1 MKFGIDI
8 GHNCPPDSGAVGIK
22 SENKLTM
29 EVGNKVIAKLENLGH
44 TVIACKPN
52 SARTVNQSLGSRCE
66 KANSNRVDIFVSIH
80 FNAFNGQANGTEVF
94 AISDAGRRVAQ
105 KVLDEI
111 VKLGFFNRGVKNG
124 SHLYVLRR
132 TNMPGILIEG
142 CFIDSA
148 KDMQIYDGEA
158 MANAIV
164 AGLTGKVA
172 STPPPVNPTP
182 VNPTPAKP
190 TPGGSIPIPVPSV
203 PVNTVIDEESN
214 KDKSILRL
222 QQTLNRLKITDRNNR
237 SLVEDNGMGPATSS
251 ATEKFQRI
259 VGILPT
265 GIAGNTT
272 WNAINQILAKR
283 VVQGTHA
290 SGVIIRYLQ
299 YRVGAD
305 PDGIYGPKTEAAIKK
320 FQQQNGLTA
329 DGIVG
334 AMSWQKLI
342 G

>member
-8 GHNCPPDSGAVGIK
+8 GHNCPPDSGASGIK
-22 SENKLTM
+22 SEDKLTM
-29 EVGNKVIAKLENLGH
+29 EVGNKVIAKLESLGH
-44 TVIACKPN
+44 TVISCKPN
-52 SARTVNQSLGSRCE
+52 SASTVNQSLGSRCE
-66 KANSNRVDIFVSIH
+66 KANNNRVDFFVSIH

-94 AISDAGRRVAQ
+94 AISDAGRKVAQ

-111 VKLGFFNRGVKNG
+111 VKLGFFNRGVKSG
-124 SHLYVLRR
+124 SHLYVLKR

-164 AGLTGKVA
+164 VGLTGKVA
-172 STPPPVNPTP
+172 STSVNPASNTP
-182 VNPTPAKP
+182 VNP
-190 TPGGSIPIPVPSV
+190 
-203 PVNTVIDEESN
+203 VIDEEQN

-222 QQTLNRLKITDRNNR
+222 QQALNRLKITDKNNR
-237 SLVEDNGMGPATSS
+237 TLVEDNGMGAATSS
-251 ATEKFQRI
+251 ATEKFQKI
-259 VGILPT
+259 VGVLPT
-265 GIAGNTT
+265 GIASNTT
-272 WNAINQILAKR
+272 WDAINQILAKR
-283 VVQGTHA
+283 VIQGTHA

-299 YRVGAD
+299 YRIGAN
-305 PDGIYGPKTEAAIKK
+305 PDGIYGSQTEAALKK

-329 DGIVG
+329 DGIIG
-334 AMSWQKLI
+334 AMTWQKLI

>member
-8 GHNCPPDSGAVGIK
+8 GHNCPPDSGAEGIK

-52 SARTVNQSLGSRCE
+52 SASTVNQSLGSRCE

-94 AISDAGRRVAQ
+94 AISDAGKKVAQ

-111 VKLGFFNRGVKNG
+111 VKLGFFNRGVKSG

-132 TNMPGILIEG
+132 TNMPGILIEC

-148 KDMQIYDGEA
+148 KDIQLYDGET

-172 STPPPVNPTP
+172 NTSVNPASDVPVNP
-182 VNPTPAKP
+182 
-190 TPGGSIPIPVPSV
+190 VPNAS
-203 PVNTVIDEESN
+203 VNTVIDEEQN

-222 QQTLNRLKITDRNNR
+222 QKALNRLKITDKNNR
-237 SLVEDNGMGPATSS
+237 TLVEDNSMGQATSS

-259 VGILPT
+259 VGVLPT

-272 WNAINQILAKR
+272 WDAINQILAKR
-283 VVQGTHA
+283 VVQGTHT

-305 PDGIYGPKTEAAIKK
+305 PDGIYGPQTEAAIKK

-329 DGIVG
+329 DGIIG
-334 AMSWQKLI
+334 AITWQKLV

>member
-8 GHNCPPDSGAVGIK
+8 GHNCPPDSGAEGIK

-94 AISDAGRRVAQ
+94 AISDAGKKVAQ

-111 VKLGFFNRGVKNG
+111 VKLGFFNRGVKSG

-132 TNMPGILIEG
+132 TNMPGILIEC

-148 KDMQIYDGEA
+148 KDIQLYDGET

-172 STPPPVNPTP
+172 NTSVNPASDVPVNP
-182 VNPTPAKP
+182 
-190 TPGGSIPIPVPSV
+190 VPNA
-203 PVNTVIDEESN
+203 PVNTVIDEEQN

-222 QQTLNRLKITDRNNR
+222 QKALNRLKITDKNNR
-237 SLVEDNGMGPATSS
+237 TLVEDNSMGQATSS

-259 VGILPT
+259 VGVLPT

-272 WNAINQILAKR
+272 WDALNQILAKR
-283 VVQGTHA
+283 VVQGTHT

-305 PDGIYGPKTEAAIKK
+305 PDGIYGPQTEAAIKK
-320 FQQQNGLTA
+320 LQQQNGLTA
-329 DGIVG
+329 DGIIG
-334 AMSWQKLI
+334 AITWQKLV

>member
-8 GHNCPPDSGAVGIK
+8 GHNCPPDSGASGIK
-22 SENKLTM
+22 SEDKLTM
-29 EVGNKVIAKLENLGH
+29 EVGNKVIAKLESLGH
-44 TVIACKPN
+44 TVISCKPN
-52 SARTVNQSLGSRCE
+52 SASTVNQSLGSRCE
-66 KANSNRVDIFVSIH
+66 KANNNRVDFFVSIH

-94 AISDAGRRVAQ
+94 AISDAGKKVAQ

-111 VKLGFFNRGVKNG
+111 VKLGFFNRGVKSG
-124 SHLYVLRR
+124 SHLYVLKR

-172 STPPPVNPTP
+172 NISVNLASNAPANTVP
-182 VNPTPAKP
+182 NAPANP
-190 TPGGSIPIPVPSV
+190 
-203 PVNTVIDEESN
+203 VIDEEQN

-222 QQTLNRLKITDRNNR
+222 QQALNRLKITDKNNR
-237 SLVEDNGMGPATSS
+237 TLVEDNGMGAATSS
-251 ATEKFQRI
+251 ATEKFQKI
-259 VGILPT
+259 VGVLPT
-265 GIAGNTT
+265 GIASNTT
-272 WNAINQILAKR
+272 WDAINQILAKR
-283 VVQGTHA
+283 VIQGTHA

-299 YRVGAD
+299 YRIGAN
-305 PDGIYGPKTEAAIKK
+305 PDGIYGSQTEAALKK

-329 DGIVG
+329 DGIIG
-334 AMSWQKLI
+334 AMTWQKLI

>member
-8 GHNCPPDSGAVGIK
+8 GHNCPPDGGANGIK
-22 SENKLTM
+22 SEDKLTM
-29 EVGNKVIAKLENLGH
+29 ELGNKIIAKLESLGH
-44 TVIACKPN
+44 TVIPCKPN
-52 SARTVNQSLGSRCE
+52 SARTVNQSLGRRCE
-66 KANSNRVDIFVSIH
+66 KANNNRVDFFASIH

-94 AISDAGRRVAQ
+94 AISDAGRKVAQ

-111 VKLGFFNRGVKNG
+111 VKLGFFNRGVKSG

-148 KDMQIYDGEA
+148 KDMQLYDSEA

-164 AGLTGKVA
+164 AGLTGKV
-172 STPPPVNPTP
+172 SNTSSPNPTP
-182 VNPTPAKP
+182 
-190 TPGGSIPIPVPSV
+190 SIPIPVPIV
-203 PVNTVIDEESN
+203 PVNTVIDEEGN

-222 QQTLNRLKITDRNNR
+222 QRALNRLKITDKNNR
-237 SLVEDNGMGPATSS
+237 PLAEDNGMGPATSS

-265 GIAGNTT
+265 GMASNTT
-272 WNAINQILAKR
+272 WDAINQILAKR
-283 VVQGTHA
+283 VVQGTHT
-290 SGVIIRYLQ
+290 SGVIIKYLQ
-299 YRVGAD
+299 YRIGSQ
-305 PDGIYGPKTEAAIKK
+305 PDGIYGPKTQAAIKK

-334 AMSWQKLI
+334 TMSWQKLI

>member
-1 MKFGIDI
+1 MKFGLDI
-8 GHNCPPDSGAVGIK
+8 GHNCPPDSGAEGIK

-52 SARTVNQSLGSRCE
+52 SASTVNQSLGSRCE

-94 AISDAGRRVAQ
+94 AISDAGKKVAQ

-111 VKLGFFNRGVKNG
+111 VKLGFFNRGVKSG

-132 TNMPGILIEG
+132 TNMPGILIEC

-148 KDMQIYDGEA
+148 KDIQLYDGET

-172 STPPPVNPTP
+172 NTSVNPASDVPVNP
-182 VNPTPAKP
+182 
-190 TPGGSIPIPVPSV
+190 VPNA
-203 PVNTVIDEESN
+203 PVNTVIDEEQN

-222 QQTLNRLKITDRNNR
+222 QKALNRLKITDKNNQP
-237 SLVEDNGMGPATSS
+237 LVEDNGMGQATSS

-259 VGILPT
+259 VGVLPT

-272 WNAINQILAKR
+272 WDALNQILAKR
-283 VVQGTHA
+283 VVQGTHT

-305 PDGIYGPKTEAAIKK
+305 PDGIYGPQTQAAIKK

-329 DGIVG
+329 DGIIG
-334 AMSWQKLI
+334 AITWQKLV

>member
-8 GHNCPPDSGAVGIK
+8 GHNCPPDSGAEGIK

-66 KANSNRVDIFVSIH
+66 KANSNRVDFFVSIH

-94 AISDAGRRVAQ
+94 AISDAGKKIAQ

-111 VKLGFFNRGVKNG
+111 VKLGFFNRGVKSG

-132 TNMPGILIEG
+132 TNMPGILIEC

-148 KDMQIYDGEA
+148 KDIQLYDGET

-172 STPPPVNPTP
+172 NTSVNP
-182 VNPTPAKP
+182 
-190 TPGGSIPIPVPSV
+190 VPNA
-203 PVNTVIDEESN
+203 PVNTVIDEEQN

-222 QQTLNRLKITDRNNR
+222 QKALNRLKITDKNNQT
-237 SLVEDNGMGPATSS
+237 LVEDNSMGQATSS

-259 VGILPT
+259 VGVLPT

-272 WNAINQILAKR
+272 WDAINQILAKR
-283 VVQGTHA
+283 VVQGTHT

-305 PDGIYGPKTEAAIKK
+305 TDGISGPQTEAAIKK

-329 DGIVG
+329 DGIIG
-334 AMSWQKLI
+334 AITWQKLV

>member
-8 GHNCPPDSGAVGIK
+8 GHNCPPDSGASGIK
-22 SENKLTM
+22 SEDRLTT
-29 EVGNKVIAKLENLGH
+29 EVGNKVISKLQSLGH
-44 TVIACKPN
+44 TVISCKPN
-52 SARTVNQSLGSRCE
+52 SASTVNQSLGSRCN
-66 KANSNRVDIFVSIH
+66 KANNNRVDFFVSIH
-80 FNAFNGQANGTEVF
+80 FNAFNGRANGTEVF
-94 AISDAGRRVAQ
+94 AISDSGRKVAQ

-172 STPPPVNPTP
+172 NTP
-182 VNPTPAKP
+182 VNP
-190 TPGGSIPIPVPSV
+190 VN
-203 PVNTVIDEESN
+203 PVNPANPVIDEEQN

-222 QQTLNRLKITDRNNR
+222 QQALNRLKITDKNNR
-237 SLVEDNGMGPATSS
+237 PLAEDNSMGAATSS

-265 GIAGNTT
+265 GIASNTT
-272 WNAINQILAKR
+272 WDAINQILAKR
-283 VVQGTHA
+283 VIQGTHA
-290 SGVIIRYLQ
+290 SGIIIRYLQ
-299 YRVGAD
+299 FRTGSD
-305 PDGIYGPKTEAAIKK
+305 PDGIYGPKTLAGIKK

-334 AMSWQKLI
+334 AATWQKLV

>member
-1 MKFGIDI
+1 MKFGLDI
-8 GHNCPPDSGAVGIK
+8 GHNCPPDSGAEGIK

-52 SARTVNQSLGSRCE
+52 SASTVNQSLGSRCE

-94 AISDAGRRVAQ
+94 AISDAGKKVAQ

-111 VKLGFFNRGVKNG
+111 VKLGFFNRGVKSG

-132 TNMPGILIEG
+132 TNMPGILIEC

-148 KDMQIYDGEA
+148 KDIQLYDGET

-172 STPPPVNPTP
+172 NTSVNPASDVPVNP
-182 VNPTPAKP
+182 
-190 TPGGSIPIPVPSV
+190 VPNAS
-203 PVNTVIDEESN
+203 VNTVIDEEQN

-222 QQTLNRLKITDRNNR
+222 QKALNRLKITDKNNQP
-237 SLVEDNGMGPATSS
+237 LVEDNGMGQATSS

-259 VGILPT
+259 VGVLPT
-265 GIAGNTT
+265 GMAGNTT
-272 WNAINQILAKR
+272 WDALNQILAKR
-283 VVQGTHA
+283 VVQGTHTN
-290 SGVIIRYLQ
+290 GVIIRYLQ

-305 PDGIYGPKTEAAIKK
+305 PDGIYGPQTEAAIKK
-320 FQQQNGLTA
+320 LQQQNGLTA
-329 DGIVG
+329 DGIIG
-334 AMSWQKLI
+334 AITWQKLV

>member
-1 MKFGIDI
+1 MKFGLDI
-8 GHNCPPDSGAVGIK
+8 GHNCPPDSGAKGIK

-94 AISDAGRRVAQ
+94 AISDAGKKVAQ

-111 VKLGFFNRGVKNG
+111 VKLGFFNRGVKSG

-132 TNMPGILIEG
+132 TNMPGILIEC

-148 KDMQIYDGEA
+148 KDIQLYDGET

-172 STPPPVNPTP
+172 NTSVNPASDVPVNP
-182 VNPTPAKP
+182 
-190 TPGGSIPIPVPSV
+190 VPNA
-203 PVNTVIDEESN
+203 PVNTVIDEEQN

-222 QQTLNRLKITDRNNR
+222 QKALNRLKITDKNNR
-237 SLVEDNGMGPATSS
+237 TLVEDNSMGQATSS

-259 VGILPT
+259 VGVLPT

-272 WNAINQILAKR
+272 WDAINQILAKR
-283 VVQGTHA
+283 VVQGTHT

-305 PDGIYGPKTEAAIKK
+305 PDGIYGPQTEAAIKK

-329 DGIVG
+329 DGIIG
-334 AMSWQKLI
+334 AITWQKLV

>member
-8 GHNCPPDSGAVGIK
+8 GHNCPPDSGAAGIK
-22 SENKLTM
+22 SEDKLTM
-29 EVGNKVIAKLENLGH
+29 EVGNKVIAKLESLGH
-44 TVIACKPN
+44 TVISCKPN
-52 SARTVNQSLGSRCE
+52 SASTVNQSLGSRCE
-66 KANSNRVDIFVSIH
+66 KANNNRVDFFVSIH

-94 AISDAGRRVAQ
+94 AISDAGKKVAQ

-111 VKLGFFNRGVKNG
+111 VKLGFFNRGVKSG
-124 SHLYVLRR
+124 SHLYVLKR

-172 STPPPVNPTP
+172 NISVNPAS
-182 VNPTPAKP
+182 NAPAN
-190 TPGGSIPIPVPSV
+190 TVPNAPANS
-203 PVNTVIDEESN
+203 VIDEEQN

-222 QQTLNRLKITDRNNR
+222 QQALNRLKITDKNNR
-237 SLVEDNGMGPATSS
+237 TLVEDNGMGAATSS

-259 VGILPT
+259 VGVLPT
-265 GIAGNTT
+265 GIASNTT
-272 WNAINQILAKR
+272 WDAINQILAKR
-283 VVQGTHA
+283 VIQGTHA

-299 YRVGAD
+299 YRIGAN
-305 PDGIYGPKTEAAIKK
+305 PDGIYGSQTEAALKK

-329 DGIVG
+329 DGIIG
-334 AMSWQKLI
+334 AMTWQKLI

>member
-1 MKFGIDI
+1 MKFGLDI
-8 GHNCPPDSGAVGIK
+8 GHNCPPDSGAEGIK

-94 AISDAGRRVAQ
+94 AISDAGKKVAQ

-111 VKLGFFNRGVKNG
+111 VKLGFFNRGVKSG

-132 TNMPGILIEG
+132 TNMPGILIEC

-148 KDMQIYDGEA
+148 KDIQLYDGET

-172 STPPPVNPTP
+172 NTSVNPASDVPVNP
-182 VNPTPAKP
+182 
-190 TPGGSIPIPVPSV
+190 VPNA
-203 PVNTVIDEESN
+203 PVNTVIDEEQN

-222 QQTLNRLKITDRNNR
+222 QKALNRLKITDKNNR
-237 SLVEDNGMGPATSS
+237 TLVEDNSMGQATSS

-259 VGILPT
+259 VGVLPT

-272 WNAINQILAKR
+272 WDAINQILAKR
-283 VVQGTHA
+283 VVQGTHT

-305 PDGIYGPKTEAAIKK
+305 PDGIYGPQTEAAIKK

-329 DGIVG
+329 DGIIG
-334 AMSWQKLI
+334 AITWQKLV

>member
-8 GHNCPPDSGAVGIK
+8 GHNCPPDSGAEGIK

-94 AISDAGRRVAQ
+94 AISDAGKKVAQ

-111 VKLGFFNRGVKNG
+111 VKLGFFNRGVKSG

-132 TNMPGILIEG
+132 TNMPGILIEC

-148 KDMQIYDGEA
+148 KDIQLYDGET

-172 STPPPVNPTP
+172 NTSVNPASDVPVNP
-182 VNPTPAKP
+182 
-190 TPGGSIPIPVPSV
+190 VPNA
-203 PVNTVIDEESN
+203 PVNTVIDEEQN

-222 QQTLNRLKITDRNNR
+222 QKALNRLKITDKNNR
-237 SLVEDNGMGPATSS
+237 TLVEDNSMGQATSS

-259 VGILPT
+259 VGVLPT

-272 WNAINQILAKR
+272 WDAINQILAKR
-283 VVQGTHA
+283 VVQGTHT

-305 PDGIYGPKTEAAIKK
+305 PDGIYGQQTEAAIKK

-329 DGIVG
+329 DGIIG
-334 AMSWQKLI
+334 AITWQKLV

>member
-1 MKFGIDI
+1 
-8 GHNCPPDSGAVGIK
+8 
-22 SENKLTM
+22 M
-29 EVGNKVIAKLENLGH
+29 EVGNKVIDKLESLGH
-44 TVIACKPN
+44 TVIPCKPN
-52 SARTVNQSLGSRCE
+52 SASTVNRSLGSRCD
-66 KANSNRVDIFVSIH
+66 KANNNRVDFFVSIH
-80 FNAFNGQANGTEVF
+80 FNAFNGKANGAEVF
-94 AISDAGRRVAQ
+94 AISDGGRKVAQ

-111 VKLGFFNRGVKNG
+111 VKLGFFNRGVKSG

-164 AGLTGKVA
+164 AGLTGKA
-172 STPPPVNPTP
+172 ANTP
-182 VNPTPAKP
+182 VNPVPNVPAN
-190 TPGGSIPIPVPSV
+190 SV
-203 PVNTVIDEESN
+203 ANLPANPVIDEEQN

-222 QQTLNRLKITDRNNR
+222 QQSLNRLKITDKNNR
-237 SLVEDNGMGPATSS
+237 PLIEDNSMGPATSS

-259 VGILPT
+259 VGVLPT

-272 WNAINQILAKR
+272 WDAINQILAKR
-283 VVQGTHA
+283 VIQGTHA

-305 PDGIYGPKTEAAIKK
+305 PDGIYGPKTEALIKK

-334 AMSWQKLI
+334 AISWQKLI
-342 G
+342 D

>member
-1 MKFGIDI
+1 MKFGLDI
-8 GHNCPPDSGAVGIK
+8 GHNCPPDSGAEGIK

-52 SARTVNQSLGSRCE
+52 SASTVNQSLGSRCE

-94 AISDAGRRVAQ
+94 AISDAGKKVAQ

-111 VKLGFFNRGVKNG
+111 VKLGFFNRGVKSG

-132 TNMPGILIEG
+132 TNMPGILIEC

-148 KDMQIYDGEA
+148 KDIQLYDGET

-172 STPPPVNPTP
+172 NTSVNPASDVPVNP
-182 VNPTPAKP
+182 
-190 TPGGSIPIPVPSV
+190 VPNA
-203 PVNTVIDEESN
+203 PVNTVIDEEQN

-222 QQTLNRLKITDRNNR
+222 QKALNRLKITDKNNQP
-237 SLVEDNGMGPATSS
+237 LVEDNGMGQATSS

-259 VGILPT
+259 VGVLPT
-265 GIAGNTT
+265 GMAGNTT
-272 WNAINQILAKR
+272 WDALNQILAKR
-283 VVQGTHA
+283 VVQGTHT

-305 PDGIYGPKTEAAIKK
+305 PDGIYGPQTEAAIKK
-320 FQQQNGLTA
+320 LQQQNGLTA
-329 DGIVG
+329 DGIIG
-334 AMSWQKLI
+334 AITWQKLV

>member
-1 MKFGIDI
+1 MKFGLDI
-8 GHNCPPDSGAVGIK
+8 GHNCPPDSGAEGIK

-52 SARTVNQSLGSRCE
+52 SASTVNQSLGSRCE

-94 AISDAGRRVAQ
+94 AISDAGKKVAQ

-111 VKLGFFNRGVKNG
+111 VKLGFFNRGVKSG

-132 TNMPGILIEG
+132 TNMPGILIEC

-148 KDMQIYDGEA
+148 KDIQLYDGET

-172 STPPPVNPTP
+172 NTSVNPASDVPVNP
-182 VNPTPAKP
+182 
-190 TPGGSIPIPVPSV
+190 VPNA
-203 PVNTVIDEESN
+203 PVNTVIDEEQN

-222 QQTLNRLKITDRNNR
+222 QKALNRLKITDKNNR
-237 SLVEDNGMGPATSS
+237 TLVEDNSMGQATSS

-259 VGILPT
+259 VGVLPT

-272 WNAINQILAKR
+272 WDALNQILAKR
-283 VVQGTHA
+283 VVQGTHT

-305 PDGIYGPKTEAAIKK
+305 PDGIYGPQTEAAIKK

-329 DGIVG
+329 DGIIG
-334 AMSWQKLI
+334 AITWQKLV

>member
-1 MKFGIDI
+1 MKFGLDI
-8 GHNCPPDSGAVGIK
+8 GHNCPPDSGAKGIK

-94 AISDAGRRVAQ
+94 AISDAGKKVAQ

-111 VKLGFFNRGVKNG
+111 VKLGFFNRGVKSG

-132 TNMPGILIEG
+132 TNMPGILIEC

-148 KDMQIYDGEA
+148 KDIQLYDGET

-172 STPPPVNPTP
+172 NTSVNPASDVPVNP
-182 VNPTPAKP
+182 
-190 TPGGSIPIPVPSV
+190 VPNA
-203 PVNTVIDEESN
+203 PVNTVIDEEQN

-222 QQTLNRLKITDRNNR
+222 QKALNRLKITDKNNR
-237 SLVEDNGMGPATSS
+237 TLVEDNSMGQATSS

-259 VGILPT
+259 VGVLPT

-272 WNAINQILAKR
+272 WDALNQILAKR
-283 VVQGTHA
+283 VVQGTHT

-305 PDGIYGPKTEAAIKK
+305 PDGIYGPQTEAAIKK

-329 DGIVG
+329 DGIIG
-334 AMSWQKLI
+334 AITWQKLV

>member
-1 MKFGIDI
+1 MKFGLDI
-8 GHNCPPDSGAVGIK
+8 GHNCPPDSGAKGIK

-94 AISDAGRRVAQ
+94 AISDAGKKVAQ

-111 VKLGFFNRGVKNG
+111 VKLGFFNRGVKSG

-132 TNMPGILIEG
+132 TNMPGILIEC

-148 KDMQIYDGEA
+148 KDIQLYDGET

-172 STPPPVNPTP
+172 NTSVNPASDVPVNP
-182 VNPTPAKP
+182 
-190 TPGGSIPIPVPSV
+190 VPNA
-203 PVNTVIDEESN
+203 PVNTVIDEEQN

-222 QQTLNRLKITDRNNR
+222 QKALNRLKITDKNNR
-237 SLVEDNGMGPATSS
+237 TLVEDNSMGQATSS

-259 VGILPT
+259 VGVLPT

-272 WNAINQILAKR
+272 WDAINQILAKR
-283 VVQGTHA
+283 VVQGTHT

-305 PDGIYGPKTEAAIKK
+305 PDGIYGPQTEAGIKK
-320 FQQQNGLTA
+320 FHQQKG
-329 DGIVG
+329 
-334 AMSWQKLI
+334 
-342 G
+342 

>member
-1 MKFGIDI
+1 MKFGLDI
-8 GHNCPPDSGAVGIK
+8 GHNCPPDSGAKGIK

-94 AISDAGRRVAQ
+94 AISDAGKKVAQ

-111 VKLGFFNRGVKNG
+111 VKLGFFNRGVKSG

-132 TNMPGILIEG
+132 TNMPGILIEC

-148 KDMQIYDGEA
+148 KDIQLYDGET

-172 STPPPVNPTP
+172 NTSVNPASDVPVNP
-182 VNPTPAKP
+182 
-190 TPGGSIPIPVPSV
+190 VPNA
-203 PVNTVIDEESN
+203 PVNTVIDEEQN

-222 QQTLNRLKITDRNNR
+222 QKALNRLKITDKNNR
-237 SLVEDNGMGPATSS
+237 TLVEDNSMGQATSS

-259 VGILPT
+259 VGVLPT

-272 WNAINQILAKR
+272 WDAINQILAKR
-283 VVQGTHA
+283 VVQGTHT

-305 PDGIYGPKTEAAIKK
+305 PDGIYGPQTEAAIKK
-320 FQQQNGLTA
+320 LQQQNGLTA
-329 DGIVG
+329 DGIIG
-334 AMSWQKLI
+334 AITWQKLV

>member
-1 MKFGIDI
+1 MKFGLDI
-8 GHNCPPDSGAVGIK
+8 GHNCPPDSGAEGIK

-94 AISDAGRRVAQ
+94 AISDAGKKVAQ

-111 VKLGFFNRGVKNG
+111 VKLGFFNRGVKSG

-132 TNMPGILIEG
+132 TNMPGILIEC

-148 KDMQIYDGEA
+148 KDIQLYDGET

-172 STPPPVNPTP
+172 NTSVNPASDVPVNP
-182 VNPTPAKP
+182 
-190 TPGGSIPIPVPSV
+190 VPNA
-203 PVNTVIDEESN
+203 PVNTVIDEEQN

-222 QQTLNRLKITDRNNR
+222 QKALNRLKITDKNNQP
-237 SLVEDNGMGPATSS
+237 LVEDNGMGQATSS

-259 VGILPT
+259 VGVLPT

-272 WNAINQILAKR
+272 WDALNQILAKR

-305 PDGIYGPKTEAAIKK
+305 PDGIYGPQTQAAIKK

-329 DGIVG
+329 DGIIG
-334 AMSWQKLI
+334 AITWQKLV

>member
-8 GHNCPPDSGAVGIK
+8 GHNCPPDSGAEGIK

-94 AISDAGRRVAQ
+94 AISDAGKKVAQ

-111 VKLGFFNRGVKNG
+111 VKLGFFNRGVKSG

-132 TNMPGILIEG
+132 TNMPGILIEC

-148 KDMQIYDGEA
+148 KDIQLYDGET

-172 STPPPVNPTP
+172 NTSVNP
-182 VNPTPAKP
+182 
-190 TPGGSIPIPVPSV
+190 VPNA
-203 PVNTVIDEESN
+203 PVNTVIDEEQN
-214 KDKSILRL
+214 KDKSIFRL
-222 QQTLNRLKITDRNNR
+222 QKALNRLKITDKNNR
-237 SLVEDNGMGPATSS
+237 TLVEDNSMGQATSS

-259 VGILPT
+259 VGVLPT

-272 WNAINQILAKR
+272 WDAINQILAKR
-283 VVQGTHA
+283 VVQGTHT

-305 PDGIYGPKTEAAIKK
+305 TDGIYGPQTEAAIKK

-329 DGIVG
+329 DGIIG
-334 AMSWQKLI
+334 AITWQKLV

>member
-1 MKFGIDI
+1 MKYGIDI
-8 GHNCPPDSGAVGIK
+8 GHNCPPDSGASGIR
-22 SENKLTM
+22 SEDRLTM
-29 EVGNKVIAKLENLGH
+29 EVGNKVIDKLKSLGH
-44 TVIACKPN
+44 TVIPCKPN
-52 SARTVNQSLGSRCE
+52 SASTVNRSLGSRCD
-66 KANSNRVDIFVSIH
+66 KANSNGVDFFVSIH

-94 AISDAGRRVAQ
+94 AISDGGRKVAQ

-111 VKLGFFNRGVKNG
+111 VKLGFFNRGVKSG

-164 AGLTGKVA
+164 AGLTGKA
-172 STPPPVNPTP
+172 ANTP
-182 VNPTPAKP
+182 VNPVPNVPANAVANLP
-190 TPGGSIPIPVPSV
+190 A
-203 PVNTVIDEESN
+203 NAVIGQESN

-222 QQTLNRLKITDRNNR
+222 QQSLNRLKITDKNNR
-237 SLVEDNGMGPATSS
+237 PLTEDNSMGTATSS

-259 VGILPT
+259 VGVLPT

-272 WNAINQILAKR
+272 WDAINQILAKP
-283 VVQGTHA
+283 VIQGTHA

-305 PDGIYGPKTEAAIKK
+305 PDGIYGAKTEAALRK

-342 G
+342 D

>member
-8 GHNCPPDSGAVGIK
+8 GHNCPPDTGANGIK
-22 SENKLTM
+22 SEDRLTT
-29 EVGNKVIAKLENLGH
+29 EVGNKVIDKLKSLGH
-44 TVIACKPN
+44 TVIPCKPN
-52 SARTVNQSLGSRCE
+52 SARTVSQSLGSRCNI
-66 KANSNRVDIFVSIH
+66 ANSNRVDVFVSIH
-80 FNAFNGQANGTEVF
+80 FNAFNGKANGAEIF
-94 AISDAGRRVAQ
+94 AMSDAGRKIAQ
-105 KVLDEI
+105 PVLNEI
-111 VKLGFFNRGVKNG
+111 IKLGFFNRGVKNG
-124 SHLYVLRR
+124 SHLFVLRR
-132 TNMPGILIEG
+132 TNMPGILVEC

-172 STPPPVNPTP
+172 ATPVSPKPINPPPNV
-182 VNPTPAKP
+182 PAN
-190 TPGGSIPIPVPSV
+190 PVPNA
-203 PVNTVIDEESN
+203 PVNTITGEEEN

-222 QQTLNRLKITDRNNR
+222 QQTLNRLKITDRNNKP
-237 SLVEDNGMGPATSS
+237 LVEDNSMGPATSS

-259 VGILPT
+259 VGVLAT

-272 WNAINQILAKR
+272 WGAINQILAKR
-283 VVQGTHA
+283 VIQGTHA

-299 YRVGAD
+299 FRVGAD
-305 PDGIYGPKTEAAIKK
+305 PDGIYGPKTEAAIKR
-320 FQQQNGLTA
+320 FQQQNGLVA

>member
-8 GHNCPPDSGAVGIK
+8 GHNCPPDSGAAGIK
-22 SENKLTM
+22 SEDRLTM
-29 EVGNKVIAKLENLGH
+29 EVGNKVIAKLESLGH
-44 TVIACKPN
+44 TVISCKPN
-52 SARTVNQSLGSRCE
+52 SASTVNQSLGSRCE
-66 KANSNRVDIFVSIH
+66 KANNNRVDFFVSIH

-94 AISDAGRRVAQ
+94 AISDAGKKVAQ

-111 VKLGFFNRGVKNG
+111 VKLGFFNRGVKSG
-124 SHLYVLRR
+124 SHLYVLKR

-172 STPPPVNPTP
+172 STSVNPASNAP
-182 VNPTPAKP
+182 ANP
-190 TPGGSIPIPVPSV
+190 
-203 PVNTVIDEESN
+203 VIDEEQN

-222 QQTLNRLKITDRNNR
+222 QQALNRLKITDKNNR
-237 SLVEDNGMGPATSS
+237 PLVEDNGMGAATSS

-259 VGILPT
+259 VGVLPT
-265 GIAGNTT
+265 GIASNTT
-272 WNAINQILAKR
+272 WDAINQILAKR
-283 VVQGTHA
+283 VIQGTHA

-299 YRVGAD
+299 YRIGAN
-305 PDGIYGPKTEAAIKK
+305 PDGIYGSQTEAALKK

-329 DGIVG
+329 DGIIG
-334 AMSWQKLI
+334 AMTWQKLI